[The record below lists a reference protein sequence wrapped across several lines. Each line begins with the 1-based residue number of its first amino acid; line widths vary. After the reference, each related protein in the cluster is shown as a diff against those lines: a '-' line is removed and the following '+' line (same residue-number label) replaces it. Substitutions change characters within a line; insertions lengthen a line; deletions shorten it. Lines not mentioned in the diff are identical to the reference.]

1 MLDMFK
7 IENKKK
13 LCGPNYKNLHTIK
26 KNNWQVQS
34 DFGEKINSKKA
45 KGIF

>member
-1 MLDMFK
+1 L
-7 IENKKK
+7 
-13 LCGPNYKNLHTIK
+13 LPHPVNLHTIK

-45 KGIF
+45 KGIFCYVINSRLSIPK